1 MYVSVSP
8 SFKHD
13 DGPHKCIRKKYA
25 IEEIKE
31 M

>member
-1 MYVSVSP
+1 MFVSP

-13 DGPHKCIRKKYA
+13 DGPHNFIRKKNA
-25 IEEIKE
+25 MEEIKE